1 MEIRL
6 YNSKEKKEMNEK
18 IVDNHFVRKFV
29 PRNLPWYEREGL
41 LTWYEQT
48 KSNNFYK
55 VLIRILKNCK

>member
-1 MEIRL
+1 
-6 YNSKEKKEMNEK
+6 MNEK

-48 KSNNFYK
+48 KCEQF
-55 VLIRILKNCK
+55 LQGTIRILKNCK